1 MSFKFFF
8 IALQI
13 FSIITNPK
21 RVNIIAV
28 LTLFG
33 IYILYWKNENNNVE
47 SL

>member
-1 MSFKFFF
+1 MSFKFF

-28 LTLFG
+28 LTLFWN
-33 IYILYWKNENNNVE
+33 LYFVLEK
-47 SL
+47 